1 MPSLVAFPNGE
12 REVPSHTRHIV
23 SQQTGKVVQSYE
35 YPDADEDWEFQIL
48 WGGKI
53 RAYPKD

>member
-48 WGGKI
+48 W
-53 RAYPKD
+53 D